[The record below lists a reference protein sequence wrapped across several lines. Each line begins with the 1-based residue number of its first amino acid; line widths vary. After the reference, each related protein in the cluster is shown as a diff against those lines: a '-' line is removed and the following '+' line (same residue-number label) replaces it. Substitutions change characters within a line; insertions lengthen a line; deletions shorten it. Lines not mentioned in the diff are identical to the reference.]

1 MPTLPDY
8 TDKAGIAE
16 LIGVSPRTLDRWW
29 NERRGPPRVKLGH
42 KVLYHRP
49 SVLDWVKSQEQMPVR
64 QRAAGGRV

>member
-49 SVLDWVKSQEQMPVR
+49 SVLDWVKAQEQVPVR